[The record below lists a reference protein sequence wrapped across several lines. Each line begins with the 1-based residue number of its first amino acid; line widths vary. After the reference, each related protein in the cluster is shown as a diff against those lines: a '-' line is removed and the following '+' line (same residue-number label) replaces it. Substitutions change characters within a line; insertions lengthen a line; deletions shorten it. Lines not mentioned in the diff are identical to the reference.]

1 MTYLLHDT
9 DGQAVSIGT
18 VLADPMPNHLTVV
31 ELDDTDADL
40 LAAGRGIWDAA
51 TLSVVTKPEH
61 LWPATPDDDLDAQ
74 GDDVDR
80 LQYNVI

>member
-1 MTYLLHDT
+1 MNTCLIYDET
-9 DGQAVSIGT
+9 GQAVSIGT
-18 VLADPMPNHLTVV
+18 VLADPMPEQLTVV
-31 ELDDTDADL
+31 QLAEADANL

-61 LWPATPDDDLDAQ
+61 LWPPMPDDDLD
-74 GDDVDR
+74 DL